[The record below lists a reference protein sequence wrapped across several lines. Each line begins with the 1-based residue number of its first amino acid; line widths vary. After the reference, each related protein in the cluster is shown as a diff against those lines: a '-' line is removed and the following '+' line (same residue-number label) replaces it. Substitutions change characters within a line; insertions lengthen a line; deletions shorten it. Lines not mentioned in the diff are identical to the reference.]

1 MKLYKYT
8 SFEIGKSV
16 IETSKIALSKPEW
29 FNDPF
34 DASPVINQ
42 NELQKAI
49 DILNGYL
56 LDMNVFRML
65 RVLKRQLTQQKQ
77 HALVSSVLMEY
88 RTAQKQ
94 AETRPGLYTPIFTF
108 DRLEILFNSFEKI
121 GRLTAEQVQAKENM
135 LLLRR
140 RMEKN
145 EWETLTEIISAR
157 NNMYVCCL
165 SEVCDSILMWAYYGQ
180 DHRGVCI
187 EVEVDEN
194 GNDFAKV
201 KYQIERPAMQ
211 MEKVMRDFCG
221 KMFAKLDVSNLGK
234 DPTLLPLVAE
244 PYITKSKEWEHE
256 RECRLVYFEK
266 AHSNGGLEKCMCRD
280 GKERYMRPV
289 KITKVFCGANMS
301 DENKNA
307 IRAIVPREIEVVE
320 MKISDTKYEL
330 LTDK

>member
-194 GNDFAKV
+194 RNDFAKV
-201 KYQIERPAMQ
+201 TLPYGFLFQQGKVSQHDHTQDDAVDTEGGEGVLSDVLHEALDHQHGNHKGYHTSHHQHADLGTGDGHAGQQEFKHLDGGSSQHGGDGHKETELGTGRPANANQ
-211 MEKVMRDFCG
+211 
-221 KMFAKLDVSNLGK
+221 
-234 DPTLLPLVAE
+234 
-244 PYITKSKEWEHE
+244 
-256 RECRLVYFEK
+256 
-266 AHSNGGLEKCMCRD
+266 NG
-280 GKERYMRPV
+280 
-289 KITKVFCGANMS
+289 T
-301 DENKNA
+301 
-307 IRAIVPREIEVVE
+307 
-320 MKISDTKYEL
+320 
-330 LTDK
+330 